1 MNKSCS
7 VNHNYT
13 AKSFW
18 TYLVQNSLVTS
29 LSCQPRVLI
38 NYLVQMHAGGL
49 GTFGTNSMDWYIFIV
64 FQILYGE
71 TTRIYI
77 LPTWMRSHWDVRRV
91 VFSWRKMTAMLYWTV
106 TGGGDPRC
114 GAVYQRAPLRQ
125 EVGRRSK
132 IPSLHTG
139 ERWIIRNPAGRPK

>member
-18 TYLVQNSLVTS
+18 TYFVQNSLVTS
-29 LSCQPRVLI
+29 LSCQPRELI
-38 NYLVQMHAGGL
+38 NYLAQCIQEDWGHLAQIRW
-49 GTFGTNSMDWYIFIV
+49 TNIFSLFKMV
-64 FQILYGE
+64 YGE

-91 VFSWRKMTAMLYWTV
+91 VFSWREMTAMLYWTV
-106 TGGGDPRC
+106 AGGGDPRG

-139 ERWIIRNPAGRPK
+139 ERWIIRNPAGRPR